1 MTLFHSILTCIA
13 DWAFFLNNPI
23 VGGLFYLTYFYGIY
37 SLDSTNRNAF
47 FPGSIT
53 YRRVV
58 KTRLNMDQYGDSLQ
72 KLAHWANK
80 EINSMGSYKR
90 SCHWWIGELPVQLQL
105 AVDACSWNSAM
116 KNMFET
122 IFHPTEYSIME
133 IPRMNELYIAG
144 EDNDQETYS
153 DRVFYLSHIDGPFG
167 WIPFVSVYRCLIG
180 CSDDNTIMTRFVF
193 HNTDT
198 MVQKGDALAFD
209 FNREIHYIKDVGI
222 RGKGNKGNG
231 KTIEETDENAADCK
245 NSHKNNSKRVVLKT
259 HYCIYPK
266 SMQFF
271 ATMVSSLNTLYNEH
285 FRHMFVHTLCPR
297 TVLDYIHSSLVVYSS
312 YAYVCTDIF
321 IGHRNILY
329 LLFVHAIINYEKRFL
344 FYVSPVIYK
353 IVQMFLVKS
362 RSIEGGPFL
371 RDLFLFYVISII
383 HGSGNIYDEIDKL
396 SLDPTISTIDG
407 PRIFT

>member
-1 MTLFHSILTCIA
+1 MLFLNHIFTCIA
-13 DWAFFLNNPI
+13 DMTVLINPI
-23 VGGLFYLTYFYGIY
+23 LGGLFYFTYFYGIY

-58 KTRLNMDQYGDSLQ
+58 KSRLNLDQYGDSLQ
-72 KLAHWANK
+72 RLAKWAN
-80 EINSMGSYKR
+80 EQSLSIGSHKR
-90 SCHWWIGELPVQLQL
+90 SCHWWVGELPVQLQL
-105 AVDACSWNSAM
+105 AVDACSWNSAV
-116 KNMFET
+116 KNMFES
-122 IFHPTEYSIME
+122 IFYPTEYSIME

-209 FNREIHYIKDVGI
+209 FNREIHYIKDVGVK
-222 RGKGNKGNG
+222 GKGKG
-231 KTIEETDENAADCK
+231 KEETDENTADSK
-245 NSHKNNSKRVVLKT
+245 SSHKNSSKRVVLKT

-266 SMQFF
+266 SMKFF
-271 ATMVSSLNTLYNEH
+271 ATLVSYLNTLYNQH
-285 FRHMFVHTLCPR
+285 FRHMFIHTLCPR
-297 TVLDYIHSSLVVYSS
+297 TVLDYIHSSIVVYSS
-312 YAYVCTDIF
+312 YTYVSTDLF

-329 LLFVHAIINYEKRFL
+329 LLFVHAIIPNESRFL

-362 RSIEGGPFL
+362 CSIEGCPFL

-383 HGSGNIYDEIDKL
+383 HGSGNIYDELDKL
-396 SLDPTISTIDG
+396 SSDPTISTLDG
-407 PRIFT
+407 PRIFR

>member
-1 MTLFHSILTCIA
+1 MNILNSILTCIA
-13 DWAFFLNNPI
+13 DWAFLNNPI
-23 VGGLFYLTYFYGIY
+23 VGGLFYFTYFYGIY

-58 KTRLNMDQYGDSLQ
+58 KTRLNLGQYGDSLQ
-72 KLAHWANK
+72 KLTKWANK
-80 EINSMGSYKR
+80 EINSMGSHKR

-105 AVDACSWNSAM
+105 TVDACSWNSAM
-116 KNMFET
+116 KNMFES

-198 MVQKGDALAFD
+198 MVQRGDALAFD
-209 FNREIHYIKDVGI
+209 FNREIHYIKDVGV
-222 RGKGNKGNG
+222 RGKG
-231 KTIEETDENAADCK
+231 KTVEETDENTADCK
-245 NSHKNNSKRVVLKT
+245 NSQPISNKRVVLKT

-266 SMQFF
+266 SMQLF
-271 ATMVSSLNTLYNEH
+271 ATAVSSLNTLYNQH

-297 TVLDYIHSSLVVYSS
+297 TVLDYIHSSIVVYSS
-312 YAYVCTDIF
+312 YSYVCTDIF

-329 LLFVHAIINYEKRFL
+329 LLFVHAIIPNESRFL

-383 HGSGNIYDEIDKL
+383 HGSGNIYDELDKL
-396 SLDPTISTIDG
+396 SSDPTISTSDG
-407 PRIFT
+407 SLLFR